1 MSTTARHSGSG
12 TAGRAGGAG
21 RSTSDATPSSALDAP
36 PWITRQLQALLPQ
49 RGHALLLAGPS
60 GLGQYELA
68 LALARAWL
76 CDQPTDQ
83 GACGQCTSC
92 HAIDVRTHAEL
103 LVLLPEVLAL
113 ELGWPLD
120 EKTRDRIE
128 KKEVKA
134 SKWIRVEAARA
145 VVDFAQTTRS
155 RGRTKV
161 VLVYPAD
168 RLNTESANTLLKTLE
183 EPAGD
188 LRFVLATEAAHALPA
203 TVRSRCQTHALQ
215 WPDEGEALAW
225 LAHRAPGSDDTAR
238 RLWLRA
244 AAGRP
249 SDALEWAQAGLT
261 AAQWQ
266 QLPAAVARGDGS
278 LLSGWPPAR
287 QLDALQKCCHDALAS
302 ASGAQPRFFAA
313 KDLPPPAPWAALQ
326 AWSQE
331 LLQAART
338 VEHPYNA
345 GLMLEAWMARAAL
358 VWRDQRP
365 RRA

>member
-1 MSTTARHSGSG
+1 MSTAVSVS
-12 TAGRAGGAG
+12 
-21 RSTSDATPSSALDAP
+21 AP

-76 CDQPTDQ
+76 CDHPTPQ
-83 GACGQCTSC
+83 GACNTCTSC
-92 HAIDVRTHAEL
+92 HAVDVCTHADL

-113 ELGWPLD
+113 DLGWPLD
-120 EKTRDRIE
+120 EKTRDKIE

-168 RLNTESANTLLKTLE
+168 RLNVESANTLLKTLE

-203 TVRSRCQTHALQ
+203 TVRSRCQSHAMQ
-215 WPDEGEALAW
+215 WPSDVEALAW
-225 LAHRAPGSDDTAR
+225 LAQHVPAADEATRS
-238 RLWLRA
+238 LWLRA

-249 SDALEWAQAGLT
+249 SDALGWAQAGLT

-266 QLPAAVARGDGS
+266 QLPKAVAHGDGS
-278 LLSGWPPAR
+278 LLAAWPPAR
-287 QLDALQKCCHDALAS
+287 QLDALQKCCHDALAV
-302 ASGAQPRFFAA
+302 ACGAEPRFFKAQ
-313 KDLPPPAPWAALQ
+313 DLPRPPAWDALQ
-326 AWSQE
+326 AWSRDV
-331 LLQAART
+331 LQAAKT
-338 VEHPYNA
+338 VEHPFNA
-345 GLMLEAWMARAAL
+345 GLMLEAWMARA
-358 VWRDQRP
+358 QRTWQGGGASP
-365 RRA
+365 AAPARLGR

>member
-1 MSTTARHSGSG
+1 MSTSTR
-12 TAGRAGGAG
+12 RGG
-21 RSTSDATPSSALDAP
+21 SSASEALAVPAASRAAALDDP
-36 PWITRQLQALLPQ
+36 PWIARQLQALLPQ

-60 GLGQYELA
+60 GLGQYSLA

-76 CDQPTDQ
+76 CDRPTAL

-92 HAIDVRTHAEL
+92 HAVDVRAHSEL

-113 ELGWPLD
+113 DLNWPLD
-120 EKTRDRIE
+120 EKTRDKIE

-215 WPDEGEALAW
+215 WPGEEEALAW
-225 LAHRAPGSDDTAR
+225 LGQRAPGSDDAAR

-266 QLPAAVARGDGS
+266 QLPSAVARGDGS
-278 LLSGWPPAR
+278 VLAGWAPAR
-287 QLDALQKCCHDALAS
+287 QLDALQKCCHDALAR
-302 ASGAQPRFFAA
+302 ACGAEPRFFRAG
-313 KDLPPPAPWAALQ
+313 DLPPPAPWMALQ
-326 AWSQE
+326 AWSRD
-331 LLQAART
+331 LLHAARS
-338 VEHPYNA
+338 VEHPYSA
-345 GLMLEAWMARAAL
+345 GLMLDAWMARAAT
-358 VWRDQRP
+358 VWHDRSARVG
-365 RRA
+365 